1 MAGCADANV
10 DARAD
15 RDAEAV
21 ERGVSDRGLEP
32 GVLPVGIA
40 AWPFVTAQYPIRGV
54 CTTACVRLRAY
65 RTTSTGTL
73 E

>member
-32 GVLPVGIA
+32 GGAPRRYRRLALRYRSVSHPGGLHYG
-40 AWPFVTAQYPIRGV
+40 
-54 CTTACVRLRAY
+54 LRAPQSLPY
-65 RTTSTGTL
+65 HEHGYT
-73 E
+73 